1 MIELKER
8 LCEATKIQMQGWDAH
23 FITLHCIS
31 RKVVCDP
38 FLQDDTCRC
47 NGDAMSQHSMRCA
60 RVISCS
66 SVLCTGV
73 KIDIACTVAC
83 CDQLTHRVQVKYAW
97 SARWRHLTHPH
108 NYIHVRQSNDPL
120 S

>member
-47 NGDAMSQHSMRCA
+47 TATPCRNIPCA
-60 RVISCS
+60 VRESSHAHQSC
-66 SVLCTGV
+66 
-73 KIDIACTVAC
+73 
-83 CDQLTHRVQVKYAW
+83 VQV
-97 SARWRHLTHPH
+97 WRSIL
-108 NYIHVRQSNDPL
+108 HVLMHVVTN
-120 S
+120 